1 MCIMKIQQNYS
12 RNINLGNYEN
22 ARIGITLEKEV
33 NVKSK
38 QEIKKISNSLLEI
51 CKSLVHEE
59 LEQLKEEENGR

>member
-1 MCIMKIQQNYS
+1 MKITKHFD
-12 RNINLGNYEN
+12 RNLNLGNYEN

-51 CKSLVHEE
+51 CKELVHEE

>member
-1 MCIMKIQQNYS
+1 MMKITKHFD
-12 RNINLGNYEN
+12 RNLNLGNYTT
-22 ARIGITLEKEV
+22 ARVGITLEKEI

-51 CKSLVHEE
+51 CKELVHEE